1 MSDIRKRTGAKGT
14 TYQVRYADP
23 SAASGYAYKTFNTAK
38 EARAFREDAAA
49 RLVRSAR
56 HAESTVAEAVESWL
70 KVCEKEG
77 RDGRAPVSSSTH
89 KQYRYIADII
99 KAYAWEKDVAALT
112 KPDIIAFRSW
122 LIAEH
127 GRYLAAKTLRTF
139 HGVLGEMATRGVV
152 HVNACTG
159 VSVRKETRYDEPII
173 IPTHD
178 EVRALLKAADELAN
192 SKNRQ
197 TARAWARYRPM
208 LYLAVDSG
216 MRPQEY
222 VAVAGKNLRD
232 GGIHVD
238 RAIDRGG
245 ELSVTKTPAGR
256 RFIELSPD
264 TFEMVTHYRD
274 HLASENKYDL
284 VFPTAGGRWQSLDNW
299 RKRGF
304 REACEQAGLVD
315 VEDIDGEE
323 IVSTRYAPYALR
335 HYFASVLIAS
345 GTDIAKI
352 KTLMGHTD
360 ITTTYSVYAHLIR
373 ESEQTRSHRPGLIS
387 TIRH

>member
-1 MSDIRKRTGAKGT
+1 MADIRKRTGAKGT

-23 SAASGYAYKTFNTAK
+23 SSETGYSYKTFDTAK
-38 EARAFREDAAA
+38 EARAFREDSAA
-49 RLVRSAR
+49 RASASAR
-56 HAESTVAEAVESWL
+56 HGERTVPEAVEAWL

-77 RDGRAPVSSSTH
+77 RDGRAPVSPSTH

-99 KAYAWEKDVAALT
+99 KSYHWQKDVAALT
-112 KPDIIAFRSW
+112 KPDIIEFRSW
-122 LIAEH
+122 LITNH

-152 HVNACTG
+152 SVNVSTG
-159 VSVRKETRYDEPII
+159 VSVRKETRYDEPIAV
-173 IPTHD
+173 PSHE
-178 EVRALLKAADELAN
+178 EVKALLKAADELAN

-222 VAVAGKNLRD
+222 VAVAGANLRD

-264 TFEMVTHYRD
+264 TFEMLTHYRD
-274 HLASENKYDL
+274 HLAMANKYDL
-284 VFPTAGGRWQSLDNW
+284 VFPTAGGKWQSLDNW

-304 REACEQAGLVD
+304 REACERAGLMD
-315 VEDIDGEE
+315 IENIDGEE
-323 IVSTRYAPYALR
+323 VASPRYVPYALR

-373 ESEQTRSHRPGLIS
+373 EVEQTRSRRPGLIS
-387 TIRH
+387 SIRH

>member
-1 MSDIRKRTGAKGT
+1 MSDIRKRTGTKGT
-14 TYQVRYADP
+14 TYQVRYAEP
-23 SAASGYAYKTFNTAK
+23 GTASGYAYKTFDTAK

-49 RLVRSAR
+49 RLANGAR
-56 HAESTVAEAVESWL
+56 QNGPSVAEAVEVWL

-77 RDGRAPVSSSTH
+77 RDGRAPVSPSTL
-89 KQYRYIADII
+89 KQYLYIADII
-99 KAYAWEKDVAALT
+99 KSYPWQKRAAALT

-152 HVNACTG
+152 HVNVCTG
-159 VSVRKETRYDEPII
+159 VGVRKETRYDEPIV
-173 IPTHD
+173 IPTHE

-208 LYLAVDSG
+208 LYLAIDSG

-222 VAVAGKNLRD
+222 VAIAGSNLRD

-238 RAIDRGG
+238 RAVDRGG

-274 HLASENKYDL
+274 HFALENKYDL

-304 REACEQAGLVD
+304 REACEQAGLMD
-315 VEDIDGEE
+315 IEDIDGEE
-323 IVSTRYAPYALR
+323 VASPRYVPYALR

-373 ESEQTRSHRPGLIS
+373 EAEQTRSRRPGLIS

>member
-14 TYQVRYADP
+14 TYQVRYAAP
-23 SAASGYAYKTFNTAK
+23 GTKTGYAYKTFDTAK

-49 RLVRSAR
+49 RAGAHAQGGSRSV
-56 HAESTVAEAVESWL
+56 SEAVELWL
-70 KVCEKEG
+70 NVCEKEG
-77 RDGRAPVSSSTH
+77 RDGRAPVSPSTH

-99 KAYAWEKDVAALT
+99 EAYPWTKDVAALT
-112 KPDIIAFRSW
+112 KPDIISFRSW

-127 GRYLAAKTLRTF
+127 GRYLAGKTLRTL
-139 HGVLGEMATRGVV
+139 HGVLGEMATRG
-152 HVNACTG
+152 HLPVNVCTG
-159 VSVRKETRYDEPII
+159 VSVRKETRYDEPIEV
-173 IPTHD
+173 PTHED
-178 EVRALLKAADELAN
+178 VRALLRAADELAN

-197 TARAWARYRPM
+197 TARAWERYRPM
-208 LYLAVDSG
+208 LYLAIDSG

-222 VAVAGKNLRD
+222 VAVAGSNLRD
-232 GGIHVD
+232 GGIYVD

-245 ELSVTKTPAGR
+245 TLSVTKTPAGR

-264 TFEMVTHYRD
+264 TFEMIAHYRD
-274 HLASENKYDL
+274 HIAMENKFDL
-284 VFPTAGGRWQSLDNW
+284 IFPTSGGRWQSLDNW

-304 REACEQAGLVD
+304 GEACEQAGLM
-315 VEDIDGEE
+315 DIETVDGEE
-323 IVSTRYAPYALR
+323 IKRPRYTPYALR

-373 ESEQTRSHRPGLIS
+373 ETEQSRSRRSGLIT
-387 TIRH
+387 TIR

>member
-14 TYQVRYADP
+14 TYQVRYAAP
-23 SAASGYAYKTFNTAK
+23 GTKTGYAYKTFETAK
-38 EARAFREDAAA
+38 EARAFRENAAA
-49 RLVRSAR
+49 RAGERARDGVRSV
-56 HAESTVAEAVESWL
+56 TDAVEIWL

-77 RDGRAPVSSSTH
+77 RDGRAPVSTSTH

-99 KAYAWEKDVAALT
+99 EAYPWEKDVAALT
-112 KPDIIAFRSW
+112 KPDIISFRSW

-127 GRYLAAKTLRTF
+127 GRYLAGKTLRTL
-139 HGVLGEMATRGVV
+139 HGVLGEMATRGLVP
-152 HVNACTG
+152 VNVSTG
-159 VSVRKETRYDEPII
+159 VSVRKETRYDEPIEV
-173 IPTHD
+173 PTHED
-178 EVRALLKAADELAN
+178 VRALLKAADELAN

-197 TARAWARYRPM
+197 TARAWQRYRPM

-222 VAVAGKNLRD
+222 VAVAGANLRD
-232 GGIHVD
+232 GGIHID

-245 ELSVTKTPAGR
+245 VLSVTKTPAGR

-264 TFEMVTHYRD
+264 TFEMVTYYRD
-274 HLASENKYDL
+274 HLAMENKFDL
-284 VFPTAGGRWQSLDNW
+284 IFPTAGGRWQSLDNW

-304 REACEQAGLVD
+304 REACEHAGLLD
-315 VEDIDGEE
+315 VETVNGKE
-323 IVSTRYAPYALR
+323 ISTPRYTPYALR

-373 ESEQTRSHRPGLIS
+373 ETEQTRNRRPGLIS
-387 TIRH
+387 TIR

>member
-14 TYQVRYADP
+14 TYQVRYAAP
-23 SAASGYAYKTFNTAK
+23 GTKTGYAYKTFETAK
-38 EARAFREDAAA
+38 EARAFRENAAA
-49 RLVRSAR
+49 RAGERAGGGVRS
-56 HAESTVAEAVESWL
+56 VADAVEIWL

-77 RDGRAPVSSSTH
+77 RDGRAPVSTSTH

-99 KAYAWEKDVAALT
+99 EAYPWEKDVASLT
-112 KPDIIAFRSW
+112 KPDIISFRSW

-127 GRYLAAKTLRTF
+127 GRYLAGKTLRTL
-139 HGVLGEMATRGVV
+139 HGVLGEMATRGLV
-152 HVNACTG
+152 HVNVSTG
-159 VSVRKETRYDEPII
+159 VSVRKETRYDEPIEV
-173 IPTHD
+173 PTHED
-178 EVRALLKAADELAN
+178 VKALLKAADDLAT

-197 TARAWARYRPM
+197 TARAWQRYRPM

-222 VAVAGKNLRD
+222 VAVAGSNLRD
-232 GGIHVD
+232 GGIYVD

-245 ELSVTKTPAGR
+245 ALSVTKTPAGR
-256 RFIELSPD
+256 RFIELSPE
-264 TFEMVTHYRD
+264 TFEMVAHYRD
-274 HLASENKYDL
+274 HLAMENKFDL
-284 VFPTAGGRWQSLDNW
+284 IFPTAGGRWQSLDNW

-304 REACEQAGLVD
+304 REACEHAGLID
-315 VEDIDGEE
+315 VETVNGEE
-323 IVSTRYAPYALR
+323 ISTPRYTPYALR

-373 ESEQTRSHRPGLIS
+373 ETEQSRNRRSGLIS
-387 TIRH
+387 TIR